1 MKKSVTHGINI
12 MKRFKLYLKHILKE
26 IWENNVEA
34 IFSRA
39 GFQTLLELSKMMKE
53 IWKSKKSQT
62 LHGKEI
68 GYLKINGKTVN

>member
-1 MKKSVTHGINI
+1 
-12 MKRFKLYLKHILKE
+12 
-26 IWENNVEA
+26 
-34 IFSRA
+34 
-39 GFQTLLELSKMMKE
+39 MMKE